1 MARVLFQEQATY
13 KTPTH
18 KMIPCVPEKSLVM
31 SNEIESLIKNIP
43 ICKTNSEAPKTV
55 DAFEKLL
62 ALQTSRS
69 SMPTNYAWILL
80 RLLSHG
86 KVPLPSRY
94 EENDT
99 AIPFWSEYQ
108 SFIAEKHT
116 PHNGVGYA
124 PLVHQ
129 AHVNSAYSHEEMH
142 RNIICT
148 WSVIFSARNSPRAVF
163 HSKAS
168 CVAFTR

>member
-13 KTPTH
+13 KTPTQER
-18 KMIPCVPEKSLVM
+18 IPCVPEKSLVM
-31 SNEIESLIKNIP
+31 SNEIESLIKKYTHLQNQQYVV
-43 ICKTNSEAPKTV
+43 KHQRQSMF
-55 DAFEKLL
+55 FEKLH

-86 KVPLPSRY
+86 KVPLPSGY

-108 SFIAEKHT
+108 SFIAEKTHT
-116 PHNGVGYA
+116 S
-124 PLVHQ
+124 Q
-129 AHVNSAYSHEEMH
+129 WCW
-142 RNIICT
+142 ICT
-148 WSVIFSARNSPRAVF
+148 TSIPSP
-163 HSKAS
+163 
-168 CVAFTR
+168 C